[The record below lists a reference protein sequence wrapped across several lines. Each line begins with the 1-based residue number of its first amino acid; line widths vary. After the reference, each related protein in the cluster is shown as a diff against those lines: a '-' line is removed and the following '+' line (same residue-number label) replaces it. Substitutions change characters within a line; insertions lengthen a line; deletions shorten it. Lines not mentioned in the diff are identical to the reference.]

1 MVLVIVTPAYRQ
13 ATRSGQ
19 PGCYKRHNEWHTTNV
34 IELYRRVVTEVACQ
48 QHSPPRIALVLAD
61 GATQADIP
69 STLTTLRY
77 YSFPAEAKQL
87 VVWLKRFVRETPP
100 QPRRAG
106 VDSSDYSQSLPVYR
120 QRGIAG
126 AAADTMTTISA

>member
-100 QPRRAG
+100 PQPQPRRAG

-120 QRGIAG
+120 QRGM
-126 AAADTMTTISA
+126 AADTMTTISA

>member
-100 QPRRAG
+100 PQPRRAG

-120 QRGIAG
+120 QRGIA
-126 AAADTMTTISA
+126 AADTMTTISA

>member
-1 MVLVIVTPAYRQ
+1 MIVTPAYRQ

-48 QHSPPRIALVLAD
+48 QHHPPRIALVLAD

-87 VVWLKRFVRETPP
+87 VVWLKRFVRETP
-100 QPRRAG
+100 QPPPSRRAG

>member
-1 MVLVIVTPAYRQ
+1 MIVTPAYRQ

-87 VVWLKRFVRETPP
+87 VVWLKRFVRETP
-100 QPRRAG
+100 QPPPSRRAG